1 MLAKSYEKGSL
12 ETFSILPMA
21 GRASISCHDWQLI
34 MWTHSEVRSRQDRL
48 SSRTSIRKKRYA
60 RLIRS
65 ILNEIDVNKQDAF
78 QDHRPIAVNVQ
89 TLTDYHSDADHMK
102 SYSPVLPL

>member
-1 MLAKSYEKGSL
+1 MPAKSCEKGSL

-34 MWTHSEVRSRQDRL
+34 MWTHSVVRRRQDHL
-48 SSRTSIRKKRYA
+48 GSRTSILKKKYA
-60 RLIRS
+60 CLIRS

-89 TLTDYHSDADHMK
+89 SLTDYHSDMDHMK
-102 SYSPVLPL
+102 IYSSV